1 MFVQVPHTYQIP
13 PEASVMSTRERPP
26 NERKSITREFKLAD
40 AANPDEKVEVK
51 VTVGLFED
59 GRPCEIFINCGSRGS
74 TLSGAFDS
82 AAIAASLALQYG
94 MPIAVLADKW
104 RAQGFAPSGF
114 TGDKTYPS
122 CSSVMDLI
130 GRWLLDRFPAPT
142 A

>member
-1 MFVQVPHTYQIP
+1 MFVQIPRSIQIP
-13 PEASVMSTRERPP
+13 PEASVVSTRERPP
-26 NERKSITREFKLAD
+26 NERRSFTREFRLGD
-40 AANPDEKVEVK
+40 AENPESKITIK
-51 VTVGLFED
+51 VTVGLFDD

-94 MPIAVLADKW
+94 MPIHVLAEKW

-114 TGDKTYPS
+114 TGDKQYPS

-142 A
+142 S